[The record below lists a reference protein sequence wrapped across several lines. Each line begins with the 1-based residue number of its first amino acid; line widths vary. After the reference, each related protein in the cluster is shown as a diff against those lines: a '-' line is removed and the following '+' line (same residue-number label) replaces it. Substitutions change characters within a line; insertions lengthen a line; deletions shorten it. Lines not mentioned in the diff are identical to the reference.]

1 MNDASSARENVD
13 AVAPK
18 RLRSGMVEYEAD
30 LIPLMVPID
39 DLLQHNA
46 NYNNGD
52 VEAIVTSIQTNGMYR
67 PVFAARDTREIIAG
81 NHTWMAC
88 KELDATE
95 IPVIWLDGD
104 YQAGVKRM
112 IADNRT
118 AALARPDDTQ
128 LLALLAELEVENAL
142 LGTGYEPR
150 DVEQLR
156 HLTQM
161 PPDLDSDFASWPTI
175 CFQVPPHVRRGFYG
189 MTEAAHGDRERF
201 ELLLRLAGWD
211 GSA

>member
-1 MNDASSARENVD
+1 M
-13 AVAPK
+13 
-18 RLRSGMVEYEAD
+18 RSGQVQYEED
-30 LIPLMVPID
+30 LKPLMVPID
-39 DLLQHNA
+39 SLIQHPDNF
-46 NYNNGD
+46 NNGD
-52 VEAIVTSIQTNGMYR
+52 VDAIIASIEANGMYR

-88 KELDATE
+88 KSLNAEV

-142 LGTGYEPR
+142 LGTGYEER
-150 DVEQLR
+150 DVEALR
-156 HLTQM
+156 ALAEM
-161 PPDLDSDFASWPTI
+161 PVDLDTDFAQWPTL
-175 CFQVPPHVRRGFYG
+175 CFQVPPHVKRGFYE
-189 MTEAAHGDRERF
+189 MTDAAVGDRERF
-201 ELLLRLAGWD
+201 ELVLRLAGWD
-211 GSA
+211 GKA